1 MTRTVPAGDPAGK
14 QQVQYAHDQQRGESN
29 QRMREMNIV
38 RRFRFVFQVRAI
50 TFIVIDRLTPL
61 PLQPEQAKEDNKQRA
76 DKTQPRGRPALVP
89 KKLVGIMFWI
99 CGVPGRASMVN
110 ENAPSATV
118 AGINRLGMPLWRN
131 SSAANGYTAN
141 ATTNSDTPP

>member
-14 QQVQYAHDQQRGESN
+14 QQIQYAHDQQRGESN

-76 DKTQPRGRPALVP
+76 DKTQPRGRP
-89 KKLVGIMFWI
+89 
-99 CGVPGRASMVN
+99 GVSAKEAGGNNVLDLRRAGQGVHGKR
-110 ENAPSATV
+110 ERPQ
-118 AGINRLGMPLWRN
+118 RH
-131 SSAANGYTAN
+131 SSG
-141 ATTNSDTPP
+141 D